1 MISYDS
7 SLTFAEGEPTEVALE
22 GFWPVEEG
30 FAWTRGKWCQITFP
44 FDTYG
49 ATDRADLIIDMD
61 VFHPG
66 ESGQNVF
73 FYLNGLRI
81 GSKYVLGRVTLV
93 LNFPSAALMA
103 EDNVLTIDTPDV
115 VRPADFGIEDDR
127 QLAAQIFSVQI
138 RRC

>member
-1 MISYDS
+1 MFSFES
-7 SLTFAEGEPTEVALE
+7 SLTFAEGDYPDVALE
-22 GFWPVEEG
+22 GFWPIEEG
-30 FAWTRGKWCQITFP
+30 FVWTRGKWCQITFP
-44 FDTYG
+44 FDATQP
-49 ATDRADLIIDMD
+49 TDRSDLIIDMD

-81 GSKYVLGRVTLV
+81 GSKYINGRVTLV
-93 LNFPSAALMA
+93 LSFPSAILLA
-103 EDNVLTIDTPDV
+103 EENVLTIDTPDV
-115 VRPADFGIEDDR
+115 ACPADFGIQDDR